1 MPPRD
6 GIEYR
11 LWRHAL
17 GDGEVT
23 TLYAVLY
30 PRRSTRARVLH
41 FPRAERLDVW
51 CRTNGVEEA
60 FVGGFYLRDPY
71 RPLGELWVDGR
82 PVPHEPV
89 AAPYAERRGSVV
101 IEDREVQ
108 LVERAACDL
117 EEAIPG
123 AARRRPVLLPQRP
136 GPGHDPADVRHHVP
150 AHARRADPARRRGH
164 RAAERVRSRLRP
176 APTGAFLRGGPGS
189 PSREEDR
196 RRGRPMNTDAIQRR
210 R

>member
-89 AAPYAERRGSVV
+89 AAPYAERRGS
-101 IEDREVQ
+101 RQ
-108 LVERAACDL
+108 
-117 EEAIPG
+117 
-123 AARRRPVLLPQRP
+123 P
-136 GPGHDPADVRHHVP
+136 GPSCGEAPA
-150 AHARRADPARRRGH
+150 
-164 RAAERVRSRLRP
+164 L
-176 APTGAFLRGGPGS
+176 LRGK
-189 PSREEDR
+189 R
-196 RRGRPMNTDAIQRR
+196 TAAAAVL
-210 R
+210 